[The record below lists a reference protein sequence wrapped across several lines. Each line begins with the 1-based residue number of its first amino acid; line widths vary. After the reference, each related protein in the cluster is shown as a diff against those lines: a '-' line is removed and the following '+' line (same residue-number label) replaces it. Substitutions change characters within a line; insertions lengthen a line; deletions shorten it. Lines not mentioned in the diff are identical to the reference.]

1 MKTHPERTTTPPRG
15 GKTFRQR
22 TIEYWERWAEHQ
34 GEDHGVLA
42 FDSDIERHAYEP
54 LAGGSFSIVRTTSGR
69 YYALVRVDTVLGH
82 LCLAFH
88 LERHALGRLAQ
99 EARSAGEYNTAGLF
113 DDIGSFVSHTA
124 SDIGHA
130 ASQAASDIGQVA
142 SHVTSDIGHG
152 VSEATRSVGTFVS
165 HAASD
170 IAKTGANIGAGIVHA
185 AQGAINAAAHAIDQA
200 SKSVFQGAISAIPA
214 AAKLLARAHLG
225 DISAGSILRG
235 IGEAAN
241 QGIAWAGKALNT
253 VADGAKFLAKV
264 VDVPKLVADV
274 IPIPAVQSFVK
285 SIDPL
290 QKFSD
295 AVDALQHGDFD
306 RLKKIATDTL
316 SAAQGVISLVP
327 GIGTGISAAIGA
339 AEAALSGGSPIDVA
353 IRMAYGAIPIPPGLR
368 DITDTVLDAVLA
380 MVDGKDIT
388 DASLTVARDRIPA
401 GVPRDVFD
409 TLANIVVK
417 HHPIMKVVEEVA
429 DHYVSQYTKG
439 LGATLQQGLSKT
451 VGPTVSQTLSKL
463 PDPNTVFAGF
473 PKELKEG
480 AESLIK
486 QARHDLGQT
495 ANAASASVLH
505 SLVSARVRPG
515 ASAQFGQPTIQRVAV
530 RRPPPRLLPLRL
542 TAHA

>member
-1 MKTHPERTTTPPRG
+1 MNGHTQHEGPPARG

-22 TIEYWERWAEHQ
+22 TIEYWEQWAALQE
-34 GEDHGVLA
+34 EDHGVLA
-42 FDSDIERHAYEP
+42 FDPELKQHAFDP
-54 LAGGSFSIVRTTSGR
+54 VAGGSFSIIRTRSGR

-88 LERHALGRLAQ
+88 LERAALSRLTHQ
-99 EARSAGEYNTAGLF
+99 ARSAGDYTTAGLF
-113 DDIGSFVSHTA
+113 DDIGSFVSH
-124 SDIGHA
+124 
-130 ASQAASDIGQVA
+130 AASDIGQAV
-142 SHVTSDIGHG
+142 SHVASDIGHG
-152 VSEATRSVGTFVS
+152 VSDAAKSVGTFVS

-200 SKSVFQGAISAIPA
+200 SKEAFKGLKSAIPA

-235 IGEAAN
+235 IGEAAK
-241 QGIAWAGKALNT
+241 QGLAWAGKAMST
-253 VADGAKFLAKV
+253 IADGAKFLAKA

-274 IPIPAVQSFVK
+274 IPIPAVKSFIG
-285 SIDPL
+285 SIDPI

-316 SAAQGVISLVP
+316 SAAQGLISLVP

-339 AEAALSGGSPIDVA
+339 AEALLAGGSPIDIA
-353 IRMAYGAIPIPPGLR
+353 IRTAYGAIPIPPGLR

-380 MVDGKDIT
+380 IADGKNVT
-388 DASLTVARDRIPA
+388 DAALTVARDRVPA

-417 HHPIMKVVEEVA
+417 HRPITKVVEDVA
-429 DHYVSQYTKG
+429 NHYVSQYTKG
-439 LGATLQQGLSKT
+439 LGSTLEQGLAKT
-451 VGPTVSQTLSKL
+451 VGPVVSLTLSKL
-463 PDPNTVFAGF
+463 PDPRTVYAGF

-480 AESLIK
+480 AESLVK
-486 QARHDLGQT
+486 DVGHDLGRT
-495 ANAASASVLH
+495 ATAASASVLH
-505 SLVSARVRPG
+505 ALTSAITQPG
-515 ASAQFGQPTIQRVAV
+515 APAQFARPMVQPVPV
-530 RRPPPRLLPLRL
+530 RRQPVRLLPLHL
-542 TAHA
+542 AAAHA